1 MSEEAAERR
10 ECKGERMRV
19 EGGNTRKGK
28 TKEEK
33 DKKKK
38 KEEEK
43 EKEK

>member
-1 MSEEAAERR
+1 MSGEAAERR

-19 EGGNTRKGK
+19 EGGNTRKGN
-28 TKEEK
+28 TKKEK